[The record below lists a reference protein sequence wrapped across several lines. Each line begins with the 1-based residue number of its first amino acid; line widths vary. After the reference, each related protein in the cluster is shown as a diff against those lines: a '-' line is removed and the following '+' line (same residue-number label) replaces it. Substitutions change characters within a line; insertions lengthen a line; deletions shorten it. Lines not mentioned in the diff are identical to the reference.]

1 MSATIIT
8 KNIGGENLNFEVVQL
23 TFFIFLF
30 FYLFL
35 HFTFSNFR
43 GLFMQTISDPLEA
56 FSVREG
62 AHRIP
67 LHSDIILPIPGKPG
81 WYSRYLTLHGWV
93 IWTFQSTRSG
103 QPRSWSG
110 WKSYVSVSQPLLY
123 YIDTTEIFSR
133 FLKTRKILSSILL
146 FFPLSEFSPEIHRF
160 CYPLYRVSRE
170 SS

>member
-1 MSATIIT
+1 M
-8 KNIGGENLNFEVVQL
+8 QL

-43 GLFMQTISDPLEA
+43 GLFMQTISDPLEP

-67 LHSDIILPIPGKPG
+67 LHSDIILPYPRQTRLIFQIFNP
-81 WYSRYLTLHGWV
+81 SRMGNLDFSIHSFRT
-93 IWTFQSTRSG
+93 
-103 QPRSWSG
+103 PRSWSG
-110 WKSYVSVSQPLLY
+110 WMSYVSVSQPLY